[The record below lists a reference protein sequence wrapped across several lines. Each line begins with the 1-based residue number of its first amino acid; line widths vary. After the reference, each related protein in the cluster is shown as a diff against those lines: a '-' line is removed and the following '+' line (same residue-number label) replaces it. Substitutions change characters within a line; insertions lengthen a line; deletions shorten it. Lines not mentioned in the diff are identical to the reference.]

1 MPAKAKATPTKAKK
15 PSSVQDFKK
24 KARTTTELDLPS
36 GAAILAKGVSGMGVF
51 LKSGI
56 IPNSLLSII
65 QEAIDKGVEPDMDKL
80 LQPQEN
86 GEIAPEALSDM
97 LTLIDNIT
105 VKCWVLPPTAIP
117 PEDEADRKDDVLY
130 TDEIDDNDKLFVFQW
145 AIGGSPD
152 LQRFREEQD
161 ASMDRLRSGQGM
173 AGNTKQPAG
182 G

>member
-80 LQPQEN
+80 LRPRR
-86 GEIAPEALSDM
+86 M
-97 LTLIDNIT
+97 
-105 VKCWVLPPTAIP
+105 V
-117 PEDEADRKDDVLY
+117 
-130 TDEIDDNDKLFVFQW
+130 
-145 AIGGSPD
+145 
-152 LQRFREEQD
+152 
-161 ASMDRLRSGQGM
+161 RLRQKPSP
-173 AGNTKQPAG
+173 TCLPSSTTSP
-182 G
+182 